1 MYESDV
7 AYLEFLS
14 KFRSVF
20 NKGSGA
26 TTAVHRLLNLKQGKR
41 SMADYSVNIWILAED
56 TGWGQEALESTLLNN
71 ICVELKYEQVTRDVP
86 ASLGAFISPCIKV
99 DDCL

>member
-1 MYESDV
+1 M

-26 TTAVHRLLNLKQGKR
+26 TNAVHRLLNLKQGKW
-41 SMADYSVNIWILAED
+41 SMVDYSVNIWILAEE

-71 ICVELKYEQVTRDVP
+71 ICVELKYELVTRDVP
-86 ASLGAFISPCIKV
+86 ASLGGFISPCIKV